1 MRNYRLKAYV
11 YLILVAAIWG
21 IASPVIKYT
30 LGGIDPLPFLT
41 IRFFISSLVAVP
53 ILIFRKTNIF
63 KKDHFKKVL
72 IFGFLASTVALGLL
86 FAGLERTTVLNAS
99 FITLTSP
106 LLITTAGVIYLKER
120 VTKKEKTGMSI
131 ALIGSLILIIQPILA
146 GGLSSGQVLGNI
158 LILGYLLTHTV
169 SVIYA
174 KRNLREHVNPIDLAN
189 IMFVIG
195 FITLLPLTIYF
206 YGSETLTYVINLNS
220 SYILGIL
227 YMALISGS
235 LAYYLWIKAQK
246 TIEVGE
252 AALFGYLNP
261 IFATPLA
268 VFWLGESFTPIFILG
283 AVIIITGVVIAEYKP
298 GIKKVR
304 Y

>member
-1 MRNYRLKAYV
+1 MRNYRLKAYT
-11 YLILVAAIWG
+11 YLLLVAAIWG
-21 IASPVIKYT
+21 IAGPVIKYT

-53 ILIFRKTNIF
+53 MLVFRKTNIF

-99 FITLTSP
+99 FITLTGP
-106 LLITTAGVIYLKER
+106 LIISAAGVVYLKEH
-120 VTKKEKTGMSI
+120 VTKKEKMGMSI
-131 ALIGSLILIIQPILA
+131 ALIGSLILIVQPILTY
-146 GGLSSGQVLGNI
+146 GLSSGQMLGNI
-158 LILGYLLTHTV
+158 LVLGYLVANTA

-174 KRNLREHVNPIDLAN
+174 KRNLREHVNPLDLAN
-189 IMFVIG
+189 VMFVIG
-195 FITLLPLTIYF
+195 FVSLLPLTIYF
-206 YGSETLTYVINLNS
+206 YGTETLTYVTSLNS
-220 SYILGIL
+220 SYLLGIL
-227 YMALISGS
+227 YMALISGT

-283 AVIIITGVVIAEYKP
+283 AVIIITGVAIAEYKP
-298 GIKKVR
+298 GIKR
-304 Y
+304 